1 MASLR
6 AILHGGVFKYVLS
19 LSGAAGFAQV
29 LALFASP
36 ILTRLYPPDAFGQL
50 ALFSAILALAM
61 PVVTL
66 RYEMAIPMPG
76 QGADALA
83 LLWLCFV
90 VMVVNSAALGVPAL
104 LLWNAALK
112 DLAPAYS
119 QPFVVLIPVAVFL
132 GGAQAVL
139 TAWLTRTHG
148 FRQIAIIR
156 FTTISTTLACQLG
169 FGYVNATAL
178 DLIWSLIVGYA
189 VGLVVALAYCQEAI
203 ASAWR
208 DHHLRR
214 MRRVAGRYRKFATI
228 TTPATVIDTLG
239 GQLPNM
245 ALLPLYGAAAA
256 GQFLLASRVVTQPM
270 VMIGQPVFQVFWGRS
285 ARLVLEDPHA
295 LHALFVRLLVAVLV
309 VMSPAVL
316 LVVFGPE
323 IFSFVFGG
331 AWREAGAYAGIFVLA
346 AIVGV
351 PANATNNLNTYG
363 RNAWQSLWQI
373 AHFLLFAATFVSSWL
388 FQLSAMQCIA
398 TLTAAAVLCYVGLIC
413 MNIVAI
419 RSLREAAAE
428 GGVVTAPASG
438 ERLRPDARK
447 DSIGA
452 GAAEWTS
459 G

>member
-6 AILHGGVFKYVLS
+6 AILHGGVFKDVLS
-19 LSGAAGFAQV
+19 LSGAAGFAQM
-29 LALFASP
+29 LALCASP

-66 RYEMAIPMPG
+66 RYEMAIPIPG

-83 LLWLCFV
+83 LLWLCFALTV
-90 VMVVNSAALGVPAL
+90 ANSLALGLAAL
-104 LLWNAALK
+104 LLWGAALV
-112 DLAPAYS
+112 PVYS
-119 QPFVVLIPVAVFL
+119 QPFVVLFPAAVFL

-139 TAWLTRTHG
+139 TAWLTRTHR
-148 FRQIAIIR
+148 FPQIATIR
-156 FTTISTTLACQLG
+156 FTTISTTLACQLS

-178 DLIWSLIVGYA
+178 DLIWSLITGYA
-189 VGLVVALAYCQEAI
+189 IGLVVALAYCLEAVT
-203 ASAWR
+203 SAWR

-214 MRRVAGRYRKFATI
+214 MRRVAGRYRKFATM

-256 GQFLLASRVVTQPM
+256 GQFLLASRVVSQPM

-285 ARLVLEDPHA
+285 ARLAREDPRA
-295 LHALFVRLLVAVLV
+295 LHALFVRLLATVLAI
-309 VMSPAVL
+309 MSPAAL
-316 LVVFGPE
+316 LVVFGPD
-323 IFSFVFGG
+323 IFSFVFGS
-331 AWREAGAYAGIFVLA
+331 AWREAGAYAGIFVVA

-363 RNAWQSLWQI
+363 RNAWQSVWQI
-373 AHFLLFAATFVSSWL
+373 AHFLLFAAIFLLSLL
-388 FQLSAMQCIA
+388 FGLSAMQCIA
-398 TLTAAAVLCYVGLIC
+398 VLTAAAVLCYVGLIW
-413 MNIVAI
+413 MNIIAI
-419 RSLREAAAE
+419 RSLRDAMAE
-428 GGVVTAPASG
+428 GGLTVASG
-438 ERLRPDARK
+438 GERRRHDARD
-447 DSIGA
+447 DSIGT